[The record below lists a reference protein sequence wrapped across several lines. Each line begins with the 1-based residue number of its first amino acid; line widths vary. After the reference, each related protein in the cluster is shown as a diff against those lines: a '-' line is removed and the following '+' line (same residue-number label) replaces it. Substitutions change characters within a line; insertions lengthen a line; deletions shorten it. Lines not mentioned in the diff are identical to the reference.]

1 MIVRT
6 LVVAVTL
13 TAVALILFAVE
24 RSRQLDALVAPD
36 LALARAQTTAVT
48 GAVLLQA
55 LYLLTC
61 RSLTRPNREIGRWSN
76 PSVYAGIG
84 AVLLLQALYVTAP
97 VHARALRVRADRRAR
112 ARRLGRSRADHPA
125 GDLGGGALAR
135 QAAAARGVNASSGCS
150 TPRGTT
156 SSGQR
161 LRQMSSP
168 VCVPSITERSAP

>member
-13 TAVALILFAVE
+13 TAVALVLFAIE
-24 RSRQLDALVAPD
+24 RSRQLDALVDPD
-36 LALARAQTTAVT
+36 IALARAQTTAVT

-84 AVLLLQALYVTAP
+84 VVLLLQLLYVTLPFMHEVFGSALID
-97 VHARALRVRADRRAR
+97 ARALAV
-112 ARRLGRSRADHPA
+112 S
-125 GDLGGGALAR
+125 
-135 QAAAARGVNASSGCS
+135 AAAALIILPVTWVEERWRV
-150 TPRGTT
+150 R
-156 SSGQR
+156 R
-161 LRQMSSP
+161 LRR
-168 VCVPSITERSAP
+168 EA